1 MIEQLASLAPVP
13 GALDQ
18 IVQHFGTE
26 MVAEVTGRSRR
37 IVRKTSEGGIDRLA
51 VETRAGSANL
61 AETQAFMDDAKRVL
75 VFSDAGGTGRSYH
88 ADLDAKNRRLRV
100 HYLLEAGWKADTA
113 IQGLGRT
120 NRTNQKQPPL
130 FRPIATD
137 VKAEKRFLSTIARRL
152 DTLGAIT
159 KGQRQTGGQ
168 GLFQPED
175 NLEGPYARDALRQLY
190 LLLVGGKIE
199 GCSLR
204 TFEDSTGL
212 SLTDDCGI
220 KDDLPPITTFLNRL
234 LALTI
239 DMQNV
244 LFTAFED
251 LLAARIEGAIA
262 AGIYDIGLETLT
274 AERFAVADRQVIY
287 IHPGTSVETALLTIE
302 RCERNRPL
310 TLAAALDHL
319 ADPRT
324 ALLVNAQSGRA
335 AVRVPTTSVMRDDG
349 SVERRVRLIRP
360 MEHLAVAREEMPRT
374 HWEAVDREQFARA
387 WESELAQVPEFTDST
402 IHIVSGLLLPIWKR
416 LPTDSPRVYRLQ
428 TDSGERI
435 VGRKVTAA
443 WAASATE
450 IGAVTLSPDDAL
462 AALIEGRTV
471 LELAEGH
478 QLRRVSVMGAHRL
491 ELTGFADTMR
501 DRLKADGLFSEI
513 ISWKLRLFVPTDANG
528 AAILA
533 KLLDR
538 FPIERIAERE
548 AA

>member
-1 MIEQLASLAPVP
+1 MATSSPHAACP
-13 GALDQ
+13 GRPEDD
-18 IVQHFGTE
+18 
-26 MVAEVTGRSRR
+26 
-37 IVRKTSEGGIDRLA
+37 GI
-51 VETRAGSANL
+51 
-61 AETQAFMDDAKRVL
+61 
-75 VFSDAGGTGRSYH
+75 
-88 ADLDAKNRRLRV
+88 RLRA
-100 HYLLEAGWKADTA
+100 LSLGAGVQSTTLALMAAHGEIGPMPDCAIFADT
-113 IQGLGRT
+113 GW
-120 NRTNQKQPPL
+120 
-130 FRPIATD
+130 
-137 VKAEKRFLSTIARRL
+137 E
-152 DTLGAIT
+152 
-159 KGQRQTGGQ
+159 
-168 GLFQPED
+168 PEAVYRH
-175 NLEGPYARDALRQLY
+175 LEWLMSGNVLPFPVHIVSSGNIR
-190 LLLVGGKIE
+190 
-199 GCSLR
+199 
-204 TFEDSTGL
+204 
-212 SLTDDCGI
+212 
-220 KDDLPPITTFLNRL
+220 DDL
-234 LALTI
+234 
-239 DMQNV
+239 
-244 LFTAFED
+244 
-251 LLAARIEGAIA
+251 
-262 AGIYDIGLETLT
+262 
-274 AERFAVADRQVIY
+274 VACAN
-287 IHPGTSVETALLTIE
+287 G
-302 RCERNRPL
+302 
-310 TLAAALDHL
+310 
-319 ADPRT
+319 DPRT